1 MAGNIERVMVVG
13 SQALSEMMGP
23 KVYDFPKSESLR
35 VKLERFT
42 GNGVLLSEGD
52 EHKVGSTMK
61 SGLESILTLSSLDA
75 TSWSFARSSISSH

>member
-23 KVYDFPKSESLR
+23 RVYDFPKSESLR

-52 EHKVGSTMK
+52 EHKVISTII
-61 SGLESILTLSSLDA
+61 SSLEVILT
-75 TSWSFARSSISSH
+75 I